1 VDSLPYSKIAPVQV
15 AHGEAVSVVGTSEL
29 FSTREREILKLLG
42 QGKTSKEI
50 AVLLTLRI
58 TTIASH
64 RRSICHKLGVR
75 STAELIHYAV
85 ARLAA
90 GERPPHWDKPAARG
104 RQRRH

>member
-1 VDSLPYSKIAPVQV
+1 MDSLPYSKIAPVQV

-50 AVLLTLRI
+50 AVLLTLKI

-64 RRSICHKLGVR
+64 RRSICNKLGVH
-75 STAELIHYAV
+75 STAELIQYAV
-85 ARLAA
+85 ARLASRSGIEIQA
-90 GERPPHWDKPAARG
+90 H
-104 RQRRH
+104 

>member
-1 VDSLPYSKIAPVQV
+1 MERPILRSQV
-15 AHGEAVSVVGTSEL
+15 VVVARAGAVSVVGTSEL

-64 RRSICHKLGVR
+64 RRSICNKLGVH
-75 STAELIHYAV
+75 STAELNQYAV
-85 ARLAA
+85 ARLASRYGTEIQA
-90 GERPPHWDKPAARG
+90 
-104 RQRRH
+104 Q